1 MAIRVIIPYFMKK
14 LFNLLLVALLVA
26 GISSC
31 AKEDMSHIDNSSVVV
46 TFSASLDQVYTRA
59 TNYGKGEN
67 INTLH
72 YRIFDA
78 TTNEALTDLNGRATR
93 LDNGSFKFS
102 VEMIKGMTY
111 DIALWAQDSTCT
123 AYTLNGKVVEI
134 DYDNAFANDDK
145 RDAFC
150 NYIDNVKTDS
160 PELQQ
165 SIKLTRPFAQFN
177 AASSTQDFTN
187 TEANGLTLTKSS
199 LTLNAYTKYNIETK
213 KATDVQTVTFGKNTM
228 PCRNGEEEILQA
240 NYKYLAMCYLP
251 APTTGCTINMVTLNV
266 HGTNAS
272 NQTVTLTSEYNN
284 VPIKQNFRT
293 NILGMLLSQS
303 TSFTASIEY
312 GWAGPDEN
320 VNK

>member
-1 MAIRVIIPYFMKK
+1 MKK

-31 AKEDMSHIDNSSVVV
+31 AKEDMSYIDHSSVVV

-67 INTLH
+67 INILH

-111 DIALWAQDSTCT
+111 DIALWAQDSTCR
-123 AYTLNGKVVEI
+123 AYRLNGKVVEI
-134 DYDNAFANDDK
+134 DYDYALANDDK

-150 NYIDNVKTDS
+150 NYINDVKTDS

-187 TEANGLTLTKSS
+187 TEANGLNLTESS
-199 LTLNAYTKYNIETK
+199 LTLNAFTKYNIETK
-213 KATDVQTVTFGKNTM
+213 EATDVQTVTFGKNTM
-228 PCRNGEEEILQA
+228 PCCLNGEEEILQA

-251 APTTGCTINMVTLNV
+251 APKDGGTINMVTLNV

-272 NQTVTLTSEYNN
+272 NQAVTLTSEYNN